1 MTKKPTIEELEN
13 KILLNEKLDGERSI
27 SDKKYARKEV
37 EKILIWV
44 GGIILAAVIM
54 AAMSVVLK

>member
-1 MTKKPTIEELEN
+1 MTKRPTVHELEDQ
-13 KILLNEKLDGERSI
+13 IKLGKVCETERSI

-44 GGIILAAVIM
+44 GTIFGTAILIAIANQ
-54 AAMSVVLK
+54 VLK